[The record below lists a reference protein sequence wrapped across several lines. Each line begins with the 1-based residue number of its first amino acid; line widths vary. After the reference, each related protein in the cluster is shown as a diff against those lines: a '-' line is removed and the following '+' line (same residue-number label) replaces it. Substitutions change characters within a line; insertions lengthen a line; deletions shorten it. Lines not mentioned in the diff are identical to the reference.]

1 MTETTKEEWIQR
13 QVKKAEAHPETVR
26 LIAKIS
32 HLPDDQIEYISK
44 KSEEYVE
51 SMRVTQSLPGAE
63 IVGYLADLLEVSDA
77 AAVAWIFLYDRLKN
91 RKDKGG

>member
-1 MTETTKEEWIQR
+1 MTEPTKEEWIQR
-13 QVKKAEAHPETVR
+13 QVERAAAHPEMVR
-26 LIAKIS
+26 LVEKIS
-32 HLPDDQIEYISK
+32 QLPDEQIEDIAK

-77 AAVAWIFLYDRLKN
+77 AAVAWIFLYDRLRN